1 MTQISERLLVQAHL
15 DAKQPKPLTAEQEAW
30 YRAAIAAE
38 LKAQDAVLV
47 AHFYC
52 DPIIQA
58 LAEETGGCVSDSL
71 EMARFG
77 NAHPAKTVVVAGGQ
91 VHGRDRQDP
100 QPRKK
105 RVLMPTLEATCSLD
119 LGCPVD
125 EFSAFC
131 DQHPERTVVVY
142 ANTSAAV
149 KARADWVVTSSCAL
163 EIVESLMDNGETIIW
178 GPDKH
183 LGTYIQRKTGADMLL
198 WDGAC
203 IVHEEFKSKQLED
216 MKALYPDAAIL
227 VHPESPTSVIEL
239 ADAVGSTSQLIAAAQ
254 TLPNKTLIV
263 ATDRGIF
270 YKMQQLCP
278 DKVFIEAPTA
288 GNGAAC
294 RSCAHCPWMAMNTL
308 ERTLK
313 SLQEGANEIFVD
325 PALIPPGDSPAQAH
339 ARLHSG
345 GADEAGGQCLIEGER
360 LDRSHALRGNVA
372 RDAPRPKKSRTRS
385 VRRGVPTQSVGTIK
399 DERSY
404 LVFLGIR
411 TNCVSE

>member
-15 DAKQPKPLTAEQEAW
+15 DAKQPKPLSAEQEAW

-77 NAHPAKTVVVAGGQ
+77 NAHPAKTVVVAGVRFMGETAKILN
-91 VHGRDRQDP
+91 P
-100 QPRKK
+100 EK

-254 TLPNKTLIV
+254 SLPNKTLIV

-288 GNGAAC
+288 GNGATC

-313 SLQEGANEIFVD
+313 SLQEGTNEIFVD
-325 PALIPPGDSPAQAH
+325 PALIPQAIRPLKRMLDFTQA
-339 ARLHSG
+339 ARMKL
-345 GADEAGGQCLIEGER
+345 AGN
-360 LDRSHALRGNVA
+360 A
-372 RDAPRPKKSRTRS
+372 
-385 VRRGVPTQSVGTIK
+385 
-399 DERSY
+399 
-404 LVFLGIR
+404 
-411 TNCVSE
+411 